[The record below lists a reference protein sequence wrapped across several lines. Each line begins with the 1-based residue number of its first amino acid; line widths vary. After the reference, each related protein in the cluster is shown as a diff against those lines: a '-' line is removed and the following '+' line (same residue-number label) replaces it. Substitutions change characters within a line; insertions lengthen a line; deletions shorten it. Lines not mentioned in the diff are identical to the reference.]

1 MTAYKT
7 LITIDDPSQVILAD
21 VPFQKGQRVRIVMIS
36 EEDERDF
43 IGERFR
49 NLFKETQSQPEVA
62 DITDDEILAEIA
74 AHRRGE

>member
-21 VPFQKGQRVRIVMIS
+21 VPFQKGQRVRIVMLS

>member
-1 MTAYKT
+1 M
-7 LITIDDPSQVILAD
+7 L
-21 VPFQKGQRVRIVMIS
+21 S

-74 AHRRGE
+74 AHRRSE

>member
-21 VPFQKGQRVRIVMIS
+21 VPFQKGQRVRIVMLS

-62 DITDDEILAEIA
+62 DVTDDEILAEIA
-74 AHRRGE
+74 AHRRSE